1 MSDAFNKSNIKNATL
16 RQLQIFEVVAR
27 NLSYTRAAEELYL
40 TQPTVSIQL
49 KQLTDIVGL
58 PLLEQVGKRIFLTEA
73 GRELLVVV
81 KNILESLCRF
91 EMTVANMKGVKA
103 GRLRIAVIT
112 TAKYFVP
119 RLFGPFCEKFPG
131 IDISLKV
138 TNRERLLQR
147 LEDNEDDL
155 YILGQPPEHLD
166 MWVEPFLENP
176 MVVLAAHNHPLVGV
190 KNIPA
195 ARIAEEP
202 FLMREPGSGTRLAT
216 ENFFNERGLA
226 INFRMELG
234 SNEAIKQAVA
244 GGLGITVLSAH
255 TMALERSGD
264 ELAILDVEG
273 FPIRRQWYVAYSKGK
288 QLSIVAGAFLE
299 FLQQESKAMAKR
311 YMQGMPGFPSLDYK
325 QDKQLK
331 Q

>member
-1 MSDAFNKSNIKNATL
+1 M
-16 RQLQIFEVVAR
+16 AR

-49 KQLTDIVGL
+49 KQLTDIVGM
-58 PLLEQVGKRIFLTEA
+58 PLLEQVGKRIFLTDA
-73 GRELLVVV
+73 GNELLKVVRDV
-81 KNILESLCRF
+81 LDELCRF
-91 EMTVANMKGVKA
+91 EMTISNMKGVKV

-119 RLFGPFCEKFPG
+119 RLFGPFCERYPG

-166 MWVEPFLENP
+166 MKVEPFLENP
-176 MVVLAAHNHPLVGV
+176 MVVLAPHNHPLAGV

-216 ENFFNERGLA
+216 ENFFNERHLA

-255 TMALERSGD
+255 TLALEKSGD

-273 FPIRRQWYVAYSKGK
+273 FPIRRQWYVAYSTGK
-288 QLSIVAGAFLE
+288 QLSVVARAFLE
-299 FLQQESKAMAKR
+299 FLQQESQSMAKG
-311 YMQGMPGFPSLDYK
+311 YMLGMPGFPSLTGK
-325 QDKQLK
+325 KGEK
-331 Q
+331 